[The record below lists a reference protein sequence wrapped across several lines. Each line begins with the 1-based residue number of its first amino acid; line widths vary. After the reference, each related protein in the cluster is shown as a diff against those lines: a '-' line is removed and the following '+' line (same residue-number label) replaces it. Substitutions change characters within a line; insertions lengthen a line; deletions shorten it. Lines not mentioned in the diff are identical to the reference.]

1 MSTTP
6 KKSFYDLLNSDSQG
20 DMASTLSSKLV
31 NLRRESLANIL
42 SDFEN
47 SAHKLEYVTTLDGV
61 DFINDS
67 RSTNPNA
74 VWFALESMKK
84 PTVWIMSI
92 NELESINQSLA
103 DLINKKVK
111 TIIILGV
118 YSSLL
123 LTFIKALKEV
133 FLAMNLEEAVRTAF
147 MLLKMEIAV
156 LFSPGVVSGG
166 IHKTY
171 RERGDQFKKRLL
183 NYNHLALFLC
193 QNLPED

>member
-118 YSSLL
+118 YSSAIVDFYKSL
-123 LTFIKALKEV
+123 KKEV
-133 FLAMNLEEAVRTAF
+133 FLAMNLEEATRTAF
-147 MLLKMEIAV
+147 YAAQDGDCV

-166 IHKTY
+166 IYKTY
-171 RERGDQFKKRLL
+171 RERGEQFKNAVAQL
-183 NYNHLALFLC
+183 
-193 QNLPED
+193 

>member
-6 KKSFYDLLNSDSQG
+6 KKSFYDLMNSDSQG

-84 PTVWIMSI
+84 PTIWIMSI
-92 NELESINQSLA
+92 QDLESIDQSLA

-111 TIIILGV
+111 SIVMLGV
-118 YSSLL
+118 YSSAI
-123 LTFIKALKEV
+123 FDFYKGLKKEIFV
-133 FLAMNLEEAVRTAF
+133 AMNLEEAVRTAF
-147 MLLKMEIAV
+147 YAAKVGIAYFFHPV
-156 LFSPGVVSGG
+156 LFVAEFIKIFVKEENSL
-166 IHKTY
+166 
-171 RERGDQFKKRLL
+171 KKQLL
-183 NYNHLALFLC
+183 NYNHLALLLC
-193 QNLPED
+193 QN